1 MPIVIGA
8 KRESTFADPMGLLTD
23 CHRRIERFLGVLVQ
37 LAAETHGS
45 ALGGEQR
52 QALETALRYFREAA
66 PKHTADEEETL
77 FPRLRS
83 MERPELQAAL
93 EKVDAL
99 EDQHAEAERTHAEV
113 DRLGQAWLA
122 LGGLG
127 PADSARFAELVAG
140 LADLYRGHIAVEERE
155 LFPAAAA
162 ALPGSERAAMG
173 REMAA
178 RRGLRH
184 E

>member
-23 CHRRIERFLGVLVQ
+23 CHRRIESFLGVLVK
-37 LAAETHGS
+37 LAAETHAS
-45 ALGGEQR
+45 LLSSEQR

-83 MERPELQAAL
+83 MNRPELQAVL
-93 EKVDAL
+93 EKVGAL
-99 EDQHAEAERTHAEV
+99 EDQHAEAERNHAEV

-122 LGGLG
+122 AGSLAA
-127 PADSARFAELVAG
+127 ADSARFSELVAS
-140 LADLYRGHIAVEERE
+140 LADLYRGHMAVEERE

-162 ALPGSERAAMG
+162 VLPGPERAAMG

-178 RRGLRH
+178 RRGL
-184 E
+184 

>member
-8 KRESTFADPMGLLTD
+8 KPESTFADPMGLLTD
-23 CHRRIERFLGVLVQ
+23 CHRRIERFLEVLVR
-37 LAAETHGS
+37 LAAEAQGS
-45 ALGGEQR
+45 PLSSEQR

-77 FPRLRS
+77 FPRLRR
-83 MERPELQAAL
+83 MERPELQAVL
-93 EKVDAL
+93 EKVEGL
-99 EDQHAEAERTHAEV
+99 KNEHAQAERNHAEV
-113 DRLGQAWLA
+113 ERLGQAWLISGWLA
-122 LGGLG
+122 
-127 PADSARFAELVAG
+127 PADSARFAELVGG

-162 ALPGSERAAMG
+162 VLPGAERAAMG